1 MLDLALHTKPPT
13 TDLQPP
19 KHHRQPTAP
28 HNQNPRADGIN
39 ADLMGASMTHNAC
52 RIAGTVARNR
62 HGLHGTT
69 DLHPPKGS
77 TIANLLQP
85 LPQLMS
91 RQEYRFALFTQGQTG
106 WQMRRQPSS
115 RIPQHGRTCAYHTP
129 RCQQRSKND
138 ASPLPL
144 IDIPRHHGL
153 RPSST

>member
-91 RQEYRFALFTQGQTG
+91 RQEYRFVH
-106 WQMRRQPSS
+106 S
-115 RIPQHGRTCAYHTP
+115 RANRLA
-129 RCQQRSKND
+129 N
-138 ASPLPL
+138 ASATF
-144 IDIPRHHGL
+144 IADSTT
-153 RPSST
+153 RPDLCLSYATLSATVEE